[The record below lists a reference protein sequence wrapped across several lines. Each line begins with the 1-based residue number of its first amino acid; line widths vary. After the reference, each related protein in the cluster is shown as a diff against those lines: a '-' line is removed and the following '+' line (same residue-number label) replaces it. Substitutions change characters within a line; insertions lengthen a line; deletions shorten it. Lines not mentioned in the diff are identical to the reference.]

1 MNPGRWESSTPD
13 ASLIARSRPGG
24 TRSLL
29 TLLGLVCLL
38 AVPLGAPASVAGA
51 SVSDQI
57 EAARERQHELGRS
70 IARQDSIIEALDRD
84 QASTQ
89 AAIEDTK
96 AQLDRI
102 DVDQALVK
110 QRIEQAIERLARVRA
125 RHDQLVDE
133 LRQSDWT
140 LGLLTQ
146 ELISGEEDLRAR
158 RQALGQRL
166 SEAYRAESTTLLEQV
181 FMADSFTDVMSQAN
195 AYLAYGDQDKQL
207 AQDIASDQQALDA
220 LRLVTTSTRLRT
232 DQLRRATIEAREQI
246 EARKAE
252 LKEAQRRL
260 AALER
265 RTERIKEAQEA
276 RYRELVANEREAQR
290 IANQMASAQRALQA
304 RVAGLVR
311 AAQAAATRR
320 AGGSS
325 GSGMFAWPTSGTVTQ
340 EYGCTGYPIEPP
352 SGSCPHFHDGIDI
365 AGSTGTSIRAAADGV
380 VAFTGYRADGALV
393 VVMGHAGG
401 YETVY
406 AHLSSSS
413 VRARQFVK
421 RGTRIGSMGC
431 SGMCTGPHLHWE
443 VWRNGATLNP
453 RAVS

>member
-1 MNPGRWESSTPD
+1 V
-13 ASLIARSRPGG
+13 IARAWPGG

-29 TLLGLVCLL
+29 TLLSLVCLL
-38 AVPLGAPASVAGA
+38 ALPLGAPARVAGA
-51 SVSDQI
+51 SLSDQI
-57 EAARERQHELGRS
+57 EAARERQQELGRS
-70 IARQDSIIEALDRD
+70 IARQDSILKALDRD
-84 QASTQ
+84 QAATQ
-89 AAIEDTK
+89 SAIADTE

-110 QRIEQAIERLARVRA
+110 RRIEQALERLARVRA
-125 RHDQLVDE
+125 RHAQLVDE

-140 LGLLTQ
+140 LGLLSQ
-146 ELISGEEDLRAR
+146 ELASGEEDLRAR

-166 SEAYRAESTTLLEQV
+166 TEAYRAESTTLLEQV
-181 FMADSFTDVMSQAN
+181 FTADSFTDVMSQAN

-265 RTERIKEAQEA
+265 RTQRIKELQQA

-311 AAQAAATRR
+311 AAQAAASRR
-320 AGGSS
+320 AGGS
-325 GSGMFAWPTSGTVTQ
+325 GSGLFSWPASGTVTQ

-352 SGSCPHFHDGIDI
+352 KGSCPHFHDGIDI
-365 AGSTGTSIRAAADGV
+365 AASTGTSIRAAADGV

-413 VRARQFVK
+413 VHARQFVK

>member
-1 MNPGRWESSTPD
+1 M
-13 ASLIARSRPGG
+13 
-24 TRSLL
+24 
-29 TLLGLVCLL
+29 
-38 AVPLGAPASVAGA
+38 AGA
-51 SVSDQI
+51 SLSDQI
-57 EAARERQHELGRS
+57 EAARERQQELGRS
-70 IARQDSIIEALDRD
+70 IARQDSIIKELDRD

-102 DVDQALVK
+102 DTDQALVK

-125 RHDQLVDE
+125 RLDQLVDE

-140 LGLLTQ
+140 LDLLTQ
-146 ELISGEEDLRAR
+146 ELTSGEEDLRAR

-166 SEAYRAESTTLLEQV
+166 TEAYRAESTTLLEQV
-181 FMADSFTDVMSQAN
+181 FTADSFTDVMSQAN

-265 RTERIKEAQEA
+265 RTERIKESPAGSLRGSSSRTSA
-276 RYRELVANEREAQR
+276 RPS
-290 IANQMASAQRALQA
+290 ASPTRWRPRSEPCRR

-311 AAQAAATRR
+311 AAQAAAARR
-320 AGGSS
+320 AGGGARWERHVRVADGGHRHPGVRLHRLSH
-325 GSGMFAWPTSGTVTQ
+325 GAARAVRA
-340 EYGCTGYPIEPP
+340 
-352 SGSCPHFHDGIDI
+352 PHFHDGIDI
-365 AGSTGTSIRAAADGV
+365 AERPGTSIRAAADGV
-380 VAFTGYRADGALV
+380 VAFTGYRRRRRPRRRHGPRRRLRDGLRAPQQLERPSQAV
-393 VVMGHAGG
+393 RQARDAHRLDGLLGHVHRTPSPLGGLAQRSDAEPEGRQLGRGAGHDEG
-401 YETVY
+401 
-406 AHLSSSS
+406 HDL
-413 VRARQFVK
+413 
-421 RGTRIGSMGC
+421 
-431 SGMCTGPHLHWE
+431 
-443 VWRNGATLNP
+443 
-453 RAVS
+453 